1 MPAVDVTAEIEIA
14 AAPADVAAVMFD
26 PDREPEWISAVKR
39 VELVDKALQP
49 GARVKRGASFM
60 GHEIN
65 WTTEVQDVH
74 FPHVLTLRIIEG
86 PFTGTIAYHIAR
98 VGTGSRV
105 VIRNK
110 GETDKLAFLPSSMI
124 EGPMRSGMQ
133 ADLARLKTLV
143 EKR

>member
-26 PDREPEWISAVKR
+26 PDRDPEWISAVKR
-39 VELVDKALQP
+39 VELIDKALQP
-49 GARVKRGASFM
+49 GARVKRSADFF
-60 GHEIN
+60 GHDIN

-74 FPHVLTLRIIEG
+74 FPHVLTLRIIDG
-86 PFTGTIAYHIAR
+86 PFSGTVAYQIVR
-98 VGTGSRV
+98 QGTGSRV

-110 GETDKLAFLPSSMI
+110 GETDKLAFLPSAMI

-133 ADLARLKTLV
+133 ADLVRLKQIV
-143 EKR
+143 EKT

>member
-26 PDREPEWISAVKR
+26 PNREPEWMSVVKR

-49 GARVKRGASFM
+49 GARVRRGASFF
-60 GHEIN
+60 GHDVN

-74 FPHVLTLRIIEG
+74 FPHVLTLRIIDG

-98 VGTGSRV
+98 QGVGSRV
-105 VIRNK
+105 VVRHK
-110 GETDKLAFLPSSMI
+110 GETDKLGFLPAAMI
-124 EGPMRSGMQ
+124 EVPMKSGMQ
-133 ADLARLKTLV
+133 ADLERLKTLV
-143 EKR
+143 EKT